1 MADLATAPRTPAPR
15 GVRSGSMG
23 VGRLIRM
30 TWAMTVAEW
39 KLLLREPSAFFFT
52 LIFPILLL
60 LVFGGIFGND
70 PADGFDG
77 VGAMDRSV
85 PAYCVLIIGTLA
97 IFNIPI
103 QLAAYRENGVLRRL
117 QATPVR
123 AWMIFAAQLAV
134 GFVVTAIGT
143 VLMLIIG
150 VLVFDLS
157 LPERPFATAAA
168 LVLGVIGFASAGFVI
183 AALCRTSRQ
192 VQLVAN
198 FLYFPQLFLSGASLP
213 RNLFPDWLETVSQW
227 LPLTQLTLLIQDL
240 WVGEGWRTSAIAYL
254 VVMTVVGLFLS
265 VRLFRWEK

>member
-1 MADLATAPRTPAPR
+1 MADQITGRALTNRTTR
-15 GVRSGSMG
+15 RTSSMG
-23 VGRLIRM
+23 IGRQARM

-39 KLLLREPSAFFFT
+39 RLLLREPSAFFFT

-70 PADGFDG
+70 PADGFEG
-77 VGAMDRSV
+77 VGPMDRSV

-103 QLAAYRENGVLRRL
+103 QLATYRENGVLRRL
-117 QATPVR
+117 QATPIR

-134 GFVVTAIGT
+134 GFTVTALGT
-143 VLMLIIG
+143 VLMLLIG
-150 VLVFDLS
+150 VLAFDLN
-157 LPERPFATAAA
+157 LPEQPFATVTA
-168 LVLGVIGFASAGFVI
+168 LVLGVIGFSSAGFVI

-198 FLYFPQLFLSGASLP
+198 FIYFPQLFLSGASLP
-213 RNLFPDWLETVSQW
+213 RDLFPNWLERISQW
-227 LPLTQLTLLIQDL
+227 LPLTQLTLLVQDL
-240 WVGEGWRTSAIAYL
+240 WVGDGWRTSSIIYL
-254 VVMTVVGLFLS
+254 VAMTVIGISVS

>member
-1 MADLATAPRTPAPR
+1 MSDLVSVPRTTAT
-15 GVRSGSMG
+15 SGNHPGRMG
-23 VGRLIRM
+23 AGRQLRM
-30 TWAMTVAEW
+30 TWGMTLAEW
-39 KLLLREPSAFFFT
+39 RLLLREPSAFFFT
-52 LIFPILLL
+52 LVFPILLL

-77 VGAMDRSV
+77 VGPMDRSV

-117 QATPVR
+117 QATPIR
-123 AWMIFAAQLAV
+123 AWMVFAAQLAV
-134 GFVVTAIGT
+134 GFTVTALGT
-143 VLMLIIG
+143 LLMLTIG

-157 LPERPFATAAA
+157 LPDRPFATASA

-198 FLYFPQLFLSGASLP
+198 FLYFPQLVLSGASLP
-213 RNLFPDWLETVSQW
+213 RDLFPDWLETISKW

-240 WVGEGWRTSAIAYL
+240 WVGDGWRATAIVYL
-254 VVMTVVGLFLS
+254 AVMTVAGLSLS

>member
-1 MADLATAPRTPAPR
+1 MADQITASTATNQATARAR
-15 GVRSGSMG
+15 SMG
-23 VGRLIRM
+23 FGRQARM
-30 TWAMTVAEW
+30 AWAMTVSEW
-39 KLLLREPSAFFFT
+39 RLLVREPSAFFFT

-77 VGAMDRSV
+77 VGPMDRSV

-117 QATPVR
+117 QATPIR
-123 AWMIFAAQLAV
+123 AWMIFGAQLAV
-134 GFVVTAIGT
+134 GFAVTALGT
-143 VLMLIIG
+143 LLMLLIG
-150 VLVFDLS
+150 VLVFDLN

-168 LVLGVIGFASAGFVI
+168 LVLGVIGFACAGFVI

-213 RNLFPDWLETVSQW
+213 RNLFPNWLETVSQW
-227 LPLTQLTLLIQDL
+227 LPLTQLTLLVQGL
-240 WVGEGWRTSAIAYL
+240 WVGDGWRLSAIVYL
-254 VVMTVVGLFLS
+254 VAMTVVGLAVS
-265 VRLFRWEK
+265 IRLFRWEK